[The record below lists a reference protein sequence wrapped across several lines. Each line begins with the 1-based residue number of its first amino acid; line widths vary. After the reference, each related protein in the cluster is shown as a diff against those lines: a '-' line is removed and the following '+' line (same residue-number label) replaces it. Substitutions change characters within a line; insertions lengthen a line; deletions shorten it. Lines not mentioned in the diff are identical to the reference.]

1 MATIVDTLIEH
12 VDPVN
17 RMLSMI
23 EDTMLDNDHSLLEM
37 QHSTFVNLVF
47 VSDLVLELD
56 NNSSYFDDECRP

>member
-37 QHSTFVNLVF
+37 QHSMFVNLVF